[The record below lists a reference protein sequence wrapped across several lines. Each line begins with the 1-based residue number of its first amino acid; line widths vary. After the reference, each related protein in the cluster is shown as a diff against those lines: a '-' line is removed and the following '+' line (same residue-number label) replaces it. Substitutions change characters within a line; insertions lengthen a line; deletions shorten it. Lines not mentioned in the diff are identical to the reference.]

1 MTGDL
6 LRSAAEAISPE
17 PKPTESP
24 LNETKTKINQ
34 FQSKELIPDNATGC
48 RANELDSYK
57 FIPVQL
63 SNDEVH
69 LLTL

>member
-1 MTGDL
+1 MLKIFIGVVLGYLLFTSPQARRMTGDL

-34 FQSKELIPDNATGC
+34 FQSK
-48 RANELDSYK
+48 
-57 FIPVQL
+57 
-63 SNDEVH
+63 
-69 LLTL
+69 